1 MKHNLLTLWVISV
14 VATPIGIAQAVEPH
28 AIEAIKHAQL
38 GKQHGEKGDA
48 QILTGHMK
56 KALEHAEASY
66 KIHTDNAAHLKAAIT
81 QIKAAIENGQ
91 SSHADVATEHAERAL
106 EHLKAGNQ

>member
-1 MKHNLLTLWVISV
+1 MKHDLSILWLISF
-14 VATPIGIAQAVEPH
+14 AAAPIGGTQAVEPH

-81 QIKAAIENGQ
+81 EIKASIKNGR
-91 SSHADVATEHAERAL
+91 SNHADIATEHAEQAL